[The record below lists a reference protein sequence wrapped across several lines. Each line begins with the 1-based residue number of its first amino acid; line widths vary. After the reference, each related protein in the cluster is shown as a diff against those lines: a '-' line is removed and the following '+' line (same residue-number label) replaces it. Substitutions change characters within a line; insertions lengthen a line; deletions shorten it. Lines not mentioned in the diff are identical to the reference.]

1 MSTTRLDIR
10 LDESVKLRAEKAAA
24 LLGLNSLTDFVI
36 QAMSERANEV
46 LKEYGKTVLQDE
58 VFDQFMEAC
67 EKASEPN
74 AALRDAVSYTREQGY
89 R

>member
-10 LDESVKLRAEKAAA
+10 LDESVKQRAEKAAA
-24 LLGLNSLTDFVI
+24 LLGLKSLTDFVI

-46 LKEYGKTVLQDE
+46 LKDYGKTVLQDE
-58 VFDQFMEAC
+58 MFDSFMAAC

-74 AALRDAVSYTREQGY
+74 EALRNAVSYTKEQGF